1 MAEAVDIRA
10 LKPRALKPKTPMTEA
25 TMTRVHEKPLLSR
38 GGPPVAGGRRG
49 SAGVAVG
56 AAGEE
61 AGVAVAGAGVAV
73 AAAGAPGQPRMVTL
87 LVSIVT
93 SPFRARALPD
103 TLAPFCR
110 AMLVSARMFPTN

>member
-1 MAEAVDIRA
+1 
-10 LKPRALKPKTPMTEA
+10 MTEA
-25 TMTRVHEKPLLSR
+25 ISARVHEKPPLAR
-38 GGPPVAGGRRG
+38 GAPPPPGRTPADVVVVAAGVVVVA
-49 SAGVAVG
+49 AGVA
-56 AAGEE
+56 
-61 AGVAVAGAGVAV
+61 AGVAV